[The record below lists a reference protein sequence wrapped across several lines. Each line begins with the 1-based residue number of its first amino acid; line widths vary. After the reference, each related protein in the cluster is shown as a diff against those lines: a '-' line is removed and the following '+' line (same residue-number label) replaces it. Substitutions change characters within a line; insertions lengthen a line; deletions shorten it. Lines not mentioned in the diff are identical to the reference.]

1 MRSLRLPSR
10 CRRNSC
16 RRSGRI
22 PLELRLSA
30 TQRYI
35 GYFLWYDVFVGD
47 GLRSDG
53 EDDLPLSTSVCSIL
67 PIARL
72 LRAGLR
78 HAPARYLSGEG

>member
-1 MRSLRLPSR
+1 M
-10 CRRNSC
+10 
-16 RRSGRI
+16 
-22 PLELRLSA
+22 
-30 TQRYI
+30 QRYI

-53 EDDLPLSTSVCSIL
+53 ADDLPLSTSVCSIL

-78 HAPARYLSGEG
+78 HALAATFQEKRELRYLESIKVRRGGAGCQ